1 MEIAAQMQYYWAD
14 NQVSVTIN
22 FKPEEAKDIKKTLE
36 LYEQRMK
43 SVSFLPF
50 IEHGYKHA
58 PIQPITQEQYE
69 QAIKSLKPISLR
81 QGKNMNTE
89 QGGKYCDSE
98 QCII

>member
-1 MEIAAQMQYYWAD
+1 
-14 NQVSVTIN
+14 
-22 FKPEEAKDIKKTLE
+22 
-36 LYEQRMK
+36 MK

-58 PIQPITQEQYE
+58 PIQPITREEYE
-69 QAIKSLKPISLR
+69 QAIKGLKPINLQEEGNTS
-81 QGKNMNTE
+81 TE